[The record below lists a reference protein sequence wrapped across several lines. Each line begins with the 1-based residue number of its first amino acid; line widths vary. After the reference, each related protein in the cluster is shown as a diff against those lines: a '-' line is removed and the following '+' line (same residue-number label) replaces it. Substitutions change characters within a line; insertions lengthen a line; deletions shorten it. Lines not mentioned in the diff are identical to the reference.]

1 MTQKDRIPVLFE
13 FYLLSDEV
21 SAVDAAETW
30 HAFLNERPD
39 VTLFLLQIY
48 LTESDHKA
56 GFNGIR

>member
-13 FYLLSDEV
+13 FYLWGDEV
-21 SAVDAAETW
+21 CAVDAAETR
-30 HAFLNERPD
+30 HAFFNERPD

-48 LTESDHKA
+48 LAETDHKA